1 MSLRNRLLVILALIA
16 LSVFYLVPRN
26 VTIRDRDPETG
37 VMIDRVEKRVP
48 LKRGLDLQGGMHLAL
63 ELDQSKQVSADPKR
77 DLELA
82 LTVLR
87 KRVDEFGVTEPVTQ
101 MVGDDRIVVEL
112 PGIDD
117 PARAKAIVQRSAFL
131 EFRITDETNALEKA
145 IPAMDRVLR
154 GLGIRGTGAPAGRP
168 SAVEQLLG
176 GDSAAKKAGA
186 DSAAKKTGAAA
197 DSAAGDTASAAPAD
211 AGGGVL
217 AGLIQPSGA
226 AGGSAPGEYMVP
238 ETAYLR
244 VDSLLSVPAVARQLP
259 RGVTLRW
266 SATPTS
272 VGVESY
278 RFLYALEDRPIITGS
293 NLEDAQA
300 QIDPLTNGPI
310 VTFQLDRAG
319 GRKFGEETG
328 RHVGDYMAI
337 ILDGRVQGR
346 PPVIQSRIGR
356 NGQITLSGR
365 TLQEAQDLAL
375 TLKAGA
381 LPIPLRIIEERQV
394 GPSLGSDAIR
404 SGVVSG
410 IIGTIFVVLIM
421 VLYYRTAGVLA
432 IAALALYLLF
442 TLGGLAML
450 DATLTLPGLA
460 GLVLSIGIAVDA
472 NVLIFERIR
481 EELTAG
487 KTVRLAV
494 DEGFK
499 HAMSAIIDSNVTT
512 VLTALFL
519 FQFGTGPVK
528 GFAVTLILGTAASM
542 VTAIFVTRTL
552 FLIWLDRKPTMATLS
567 I

>member
-1 MSLRNRLLVILALIA
+1 MSIRNRLLVILALVA
-16 LSVFYLVPRN
+16 VSVFSLVPRD
-26 VTIRDRDPETG
+26 VTLRERDLETG
-37 VMIDRVEKRVP
+37 VMSDRVVKRVP
-48 LKRGLDLQGGMHLAL
+48 LKLGLDLQGGMHLAL

-117 PARAKAIVQRSAFL
+117 PARAKSIVQRSAFL
-131 EFRITDETNALEKA
+131 EFRITDETGALEKA

-154 GLGIRGTGAPAGRP
+154 GLGIRGEGAAGRP

-176 GDSAAKKAGA
+176 GDTASKSPA
-186 DSAAKKTGAAA
+186 DTAAA
-197 DSAAGDTASAAPAD
+197 ARDTAAAARDTAPVA
-211 AGGGVL
+211 GGVL
-217 AGLIQPSGA
+217 AGLIQPASG
-226 AGGSAPGEYMVP
+226 GTPGEYMVP
-238 ETAYLR
+238 ETAFPR
-244 VDSLLSVPAVARQLP
+244 VDSLLAIPAVARQLP
-259 RGVTLRW
+259 RNIALRW
-266 SATPTS
+266 AATPTS

-278 RFLYALEDRPIITGS
+278 RFLYALADRPIITGAS
-293 NLEDAQA
+293 LEDAQA

-381 LPIPLRIIEERQV
+381 LPIPLRIVEERQV
-394 GPSLGSDAIR
+394 GPSLGEDAIN
-404 SGVVSG
+404 SGILSG
-410 IIGTIFVVLIM
+410 IIGTVFVVLIM
-421 VLYYRTAGVLA
+421 VLYYRMAGALA
-432 IAALALYLLF
+432 IAALTLYVLF
-442 TLGGLAML
+442 TLGGLSML

-481 EELTAG
+481 EELAAG

-528 GFAVTLILGTAASM
+528 GFAVTLILGVAASM

>member
-1 MSLRNRLLVILALIA
+1 MSIRNRLLMILGLVA
-16 LSVFYLVPRN
+16 LSVFYLVPRDIT
-26 VTIRDRDPETG
+26 VRERDLQTG
-37 VMIDRVEKRVP
+37 VMRDRTEKKVP
-48 LKRGLDLQGGMHLAL
+48 LKLGLDLQGGMHLAL
-63 ELDQSKQVSADPKR
+63 ELDQAKQVSADPKR
-77 DLELA
+77 DLDLA

-87 KRVDEFGVTEPVTQ
+87 KRIDEFGVSEPVVQ
-101 MVGDDRIVVEL
+101 KVGDERIVVEL

-145 IPAMDRVLR
+145 IPGMDRVLR
-154 GLGIRGTGAPAGRP
+154 GLGVRGESPTTRP

-176 GDSAAKKAGA
+176 GDTASKRDTAAKK
-186 DSAAKKTGAAA
+186 DSGAAKAPAAK
-197 DSAAGDTASAAPAD
+197 DSAPAD
-211 AGGGVL
+211 TAPVSGGVL
-217 AGLIQPSGA
+217 AGLIQPSGGG
-226 AGGSAPGEYMVP
+226 GGSAPGEYMVP
-238 ETAYLR
+238 ETAFPR
-244 VDSLLSVPAVARQLP
+244 VDSLLSIPAVARQLP
-259 RGVTLRW
+259 RGLTLRW
-266 SATPTS
+266 ASTPTS

-278 RFLYALEDRPIITGS
+278 RFLYALDDRPIITGS

-310 VTFQLDRAG
+310 VTFTLDRAG

-328 RHVGDYMAI
+328 RHVGDFMAI
-337 ILDGRVQGR
+337 VLDGRVQGR
-346 PPVIQSRIGR
+346 PPVIQSRIAR

-381 LPIPLRIIEERQV
+381 LPIPLRIVEERQV
-394 GPSLGSDAIR
+394 GPSLGEDAIR
-404 SGVVSG
+404 SGVLSG
-410 IIGTIFVVLIM
+410 VIGAIFVVLVM
-421 VLYYRTAGVLA
+421 VLYYRMAGALA
-432 IAALALYLLF
+432 VGALALYLLF

-481 EELTAG
+481 EELAAG
-487 KTVRLAV
+487 KTVRLAM